1 MSRTIKRYENRKLY
15 DTFDRKYVSLEDI
28 ANLIRDGED
37 VQIIDKNSDEDITTQ
52 TLTQVIAEE
61 GKKGRNPLS
70 KEMLHDVIRWS
81 NTFIDERIH
90 DVRERI
96 DQFMP
101 ESLNKFF
108 GKKTHED
115 VASLKK
121 RVESLEKVI
130 NALVDEKN
138 TKK

>member
-1 MSRTIKRYENRKLY
+1 MSRLIKRYENRKLY

-28 ANLIRDGED
+28 ANLIRNGED

-70 KEMLHDVIRWS
+70 TEMLHDVIRWS

-101 ESLNKFF
+101 ESVHKFF

-121 RVESLEKVI
+121 RVESLEKLI
-130 NALVDEKN
+130 NTLVNEKN
-138 TKK
+138 SE